1 MKKKKSGRISNQNKK
16 QMQKKRPRNRGGRR
30 FRVNREYKDRLFC
43 KVFEDRKDLLDLYNA
58 MNGTNYTDPEAL
70 TVNTL
75 DSAVCMKAMWRHRG
89 SGSTA
94 ENGFLFQRPS
104 T

>member
-1 MKKKKSGRISNQNKK
+1 MKRKKSSRISNQNKK
-16 QMQKKRPRNRGGRR
+16 QTQKKRRKRGGHR

-43 KVFEDRKDLLDLYNA
+43 RVFEDRKDLLDLYNA

-75 DSAVCMKAMWRHRG
+75 DSAVCTRAMWRHRA

-94 ENGFLFQRPS
+94 ENGFPFRRPS
-104 T
+104 M